1 MQRVKNFKDYLDDEI
16 KKQNTP
22 QEKKNKQN
30 KSENTISSIS
40 DKNLFKNI
48 PTLQQLK
55 IQHKQ

>member
-16 KKQNTP
+16 KKQNTS
-22 QEKKNKQN
+22 QEKKHKQQN
-30 KSENTISSIS
+30 NTDTTLDKSILKSV
-40 DKNLFKNI
+40 